1 MTGKN
6 AVLHIVSANDLLT
19 GEVRYLSDS
28 GEWSSQLTTARLLT
42 DNHAA
47 ISLVEQAENQTNV
60 VTDPYMVEVTLNVQ
74 GILTPVR
81 LREIIRSSGP
91 TMSASQIS
99 ASTLSARQRGVNHV
113 PV

>member
-19 GEVRYLSDS
+19 GEVRYLSDY
-28 GEWSSQLTTARLLT
+28 GEWSPQLTTARLLA
-42 DNHAA
+42 DNGAA
-47 ISLVEQAENQTNV
+47 VSLLEEVEHQTNV
-60 VTDPYMVEVTLNVQ
+60 VTDAYMIEVTLNEQ

-91 TMSASQIS
+91 TVSASQIS
-99 ASTLSARQRGVNHV
+99 DITLSARQRGVNHV